1 MVNETCQLC
10 LVRECSAANQLNQ
23 SNKLDSKFLFDLF
36 GGTMEK
42 INQLEKEQMR
52 LDHPAFR
59 PGDNVKVHVKIKE
72 GEKERIQVFQGV
84 VISKR
89 KGGTNATFTVR
100 KVSYGVGV
108 ERIFPLHSP
117 AIDKIEVV
125 TRGRVRRAK
134 IYYLRKLRGKAA
146 RIKERR

>member
-1 MVNETCQLC
+1 
-10 LVRECSAANQLNQ
+10 
-23 SNKLDSKFLFDLF
+23 
-36 GGTMEK
+36 MEK
-42 INQLEKEQMR
+42 IQQIEKEQMR
-52 LDHPAFR
+52 LDHPDFG
-59 PGDNVKVHVKIKE
+59 PGDTVKVHVKIRE

-108 ERIFPLHSP
+108 EKIFPLHSP
-117 AIDKIEVV
+117 AIDKIELI